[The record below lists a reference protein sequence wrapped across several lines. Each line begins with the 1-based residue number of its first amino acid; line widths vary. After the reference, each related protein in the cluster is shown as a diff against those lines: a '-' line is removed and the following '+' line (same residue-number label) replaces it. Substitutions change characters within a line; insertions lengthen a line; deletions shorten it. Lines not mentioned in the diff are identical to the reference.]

1 MSIKATTLAGEQTE
15 LADEAA
21 VRFRDQ
27 LAGAVL
33 TSDDDAY
40 DEARRVWNGNI
51 DRRPA
56 VIARC
61 TGTPDVQAA
70 VQFAVD
76 HNLRLAVRGGG
87 HNAAGHATT
96 DGGLVLDLTPM
107 KGVHV
112 NRQARTV
119 RAQGGVLWS
128 EFDRETQAFGLATP
142 GGTVSNTG
150 IAGLTL
156 GGGAGTLSGLH
167 GLSCDNLI
175 SADVVTADGQ
185 VRIASAQENP
195 DLFWA
200 IRGGG
205 GNFGVVTSFEFGLH
219 EVGPSVLGGLV
230 LYPRSAARDVWKK
243 VMDFGEDLPDSTFVL
258 AGLLNSP
265 DGDPL
270 SAVFLSHTGPIEEG
284 ERILAPLRQF
294 GSPIADLV
302 QAMPYTMRQTL
313 LDDPMAIHGIQRY
326 WKSGFAQRVS
336 DEMIDIL
343 IEGSNSMSSPMNAII
358 TYPIHGAVTRVAPD
372 ATAYALREK
381 LWDVNVI
388 SQWIDGGSD
397 DHVRWTRSYWD
408 RVEPLT
414 TGTAYTN
421 HMGGDDWQLR
431 IRASY
436 GSNYDRLVQI
446 KRKYDPNNLFR
457 LNPNINPAQ
466 S

>member
-1 MSIKATTLAGEQTE
+1 MSIKASTLAGERTE

-21 VRFRDQ
+21 VQLREQ
-27 LAGAVL
+27 LAGALL
-33 TSDDDAY
+33 TPSDDDY
-40 DEARRVWNGNI
+40 DAARRVWNGNI

-56 VIARC
+56 LIARC
-61 TGTPDVQAA
+61 TGTADVQAA
-70 VQFAVD
+70 VQFAVEN
-76 HNLRLAVRGGG
+76 NLRLAVRGGG
-87 HNAAGHATT
+87 HNAAGHSTCE
-96 DGGLVLDLTPM
+96 GGLVIDLTPM

-112 NRQARTV
+112 NRHARTA
-119 RAQGGVLWS
+119 RAGGGVLWT

-150 IAGLTL
+150 VAGLTL
-156 GGGAGTLSGLH
+156 GGGAGTLSGLY

-185 VRIASAQENP
+185 ARLASADENP

-205 GNFGVVTSFEFGLH
+205 GNFGVVTSFQYSLH
-219 EVGPSVLGGLV
+219 EVGPAVLGGLV
-230 LYPRSAARDVWKK
+230 LYPRTAAKEVWKAAL
-243 VMDFGEDLPDSTFVL
+243 DFGEGLADSVFVL

-270 SAVFLSHTGPIEEG
+270 TALFLSHTGPVEEG
-284 ERILAPLRQF
+284 ERILAPLRNIVT
-294 GSPIADLV
+294 PIADFV
-302 QAMPYTMRQTL
+302 QPMPYTVRQKL

-326 WKSGFAQRVS
+326 WKSAFAKQVS
-336 DEMIDIL
+336 DDMIDIL
-343 IEGSNSMSSPMNAII
+343 IEASNNMSSPMNVII
-358 TYPIHGAVTRVAPD
+358 TYPIHGAVTRVPSD

-381 LWDVNVI
+381 LWDVNII
-388 SQWIDGGSD
+388 SQWMEGDSD
-397 DHVRWTRSYWD
+397 PHVKWTRGYWD
-408 RVEPLT
+408 KVEPLT

-421 HMGGDDWQLR
+421 HMGGDDWQTR

-436 GSNYDRLVQI
+436 GSNYDRLVEM

-457 LNPNINPAQ
+457 LNPNINPN
-466 S
+466 